1 MQQLKGKA
9 HHPLITS
16 NSYWA
21 NGDPATLNETSL
33 IQALKVHFIQV
44 RETAFYETQTFKNT

>member
-16 NSYWA
+16 HSYWA